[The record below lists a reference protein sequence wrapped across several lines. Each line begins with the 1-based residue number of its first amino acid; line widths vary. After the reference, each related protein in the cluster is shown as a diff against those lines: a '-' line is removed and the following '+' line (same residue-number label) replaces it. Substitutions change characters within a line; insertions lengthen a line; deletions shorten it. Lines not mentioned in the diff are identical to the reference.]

1 MISLDGDLGHSF
13 MAFKMGTSAAGGGGV
28 ADTFKTSMMQRLK
41 KLQQQKAV
49 EAAAQDPFEMDMFRE
64 SGGLLQPTLRESR
77 NPDEMTLP
85 QEMPPTTTPF
95 TVKPTKTTMPKF
107 LGATSSR

>member
-1 MISLDGDLGHSF
+1 
-13 MAFKMGTSAAGGGGV
+13 
-28 ADTFKTSMMQRLK
+28 MMQRLK

-49 EAAAQDPFEMDMFRE
+49 EAAGQDPFEMDMFRE